1 MNFCDIVGLNHSVR
15 AIEVALVGQHSLGLY
30 GAPNTGKATL
40 VAAALGMV
48 ATVNPAEQHQWF
60 IAETPKALTDIE
72 SRNHLDIWCD
82 VVPPRTG
89 IAPGPM
95 QKYVEGSSAKW
106 ERIQRGR
113 NIAMT
118 RHGCLFGEIPDWAI
132 DRIIEHLSED
142 SRNLLKNGEIR
153 MQMSKA
159 SIRSSVRVAM
169 SCGALDDKPSP
180 IIRQYH
186 IAEALQY
193 KSLPYFHEDL

>member
-1 MNFCDIVGLNHSVR
+1 MNFCDIIGVTHSVR

-30 GAPNTGKATL
+30 GTPNSGKATL

-48 ATVNPAEQHQWF
+48 ALANPSEQHQWF
-60 IAETPKALTDIE
+60 IAETPKALNEIE
-72 SRNHLDIWCD
+72 SHNHLDIWCD
-82 VVPPRTG
+82 VVPPKTG
-89 IAPGPM
+89 ITPGPM
-95 QKYVEGSSAKW
+95 QKYVENSAAKW
-106 ERIQRGR
+106 ERIQNAR
-113 NIAMT
+113 NIAIT

-132 DRIIEHLSED
+132 DRIIEHLSEE

-159 SIRSSVRVAM
+159 SIRSTVRVAM

-180 IIRQYH
+180 IIRAYH

-193 KSLPYFHEDL
+193 KSPPYFA